1 MKTILTKQTTI
12 ALAMALFTF
21 NSIAQKSFYAKLDG
35 GYNWGTTSA
44 LYSPG
49 NRNSNGTITSYEKV
63 DLAFGKGINVGGS
76 IGFNINKY
84 FSTELNISYF
94 KGGSVE
100 VKNSDVST
108 SSSFSST
115 SNFSATMIRFIP
127 SIVFT
132 PGLEKINP
140 YVRIGVIAGVSTLT
154 IKQENST
161 TFMGSSDKT
170 NQTRI
175 MDGGVA
181 LGLQTAF
188 GLSYKVNNKFSVF
201 GELNIINLSYTPKKS
216 EVTES
221 TSNGVDNLASLTTK
235 QKKTEFVD
243 SYTEDSANSDPNTAE
258 KELAPN
264 LPFSSFGI
272 NVGVV
277 YHF

>member
-12 ALAMALFTF
+12 ALVMVLFTF
-21 NSIAQKSFYAKLDG
+21 NSFAQKSFYAKLDG

-94 KGGSVE
+94 KGGSAE
-100 VKNSDVST
+100 VKNSDVS
-108 SSSFSST
+108 SSSSSNYS

-154 IKQENST
+154 IKQESST

-170 NQTRI
+170 IQTRV
-175 MDGGVA
+175 MDGGMA
-181 LGLQTAF
+181 LGLQSAI
-188 GLSYKVNNKFSVF
+188 GIDYKINDQFSVF

-221 TSNGVDNLASLTTK
+221 TLNGKDNLASLTTR

-243 SYTEDSANSDPNTAE
+243 SYIEDSANSDPNTAD

-264 LPFSSFGI
+264 LPFSS
-272 NVGVV
+272 VGLNIGVIF
-277 YHF
+277 HF